1 MGPGTLNRG
10 LLRCDPPRRPPPTPA
25 ARPQT
30 PAWGRKGFG
39 AVLQQVIPLLLAS
52 YFLTF
57 PINAFLTPSPKP
69 AELFPSRVPRT
80 WPPHNCLQPQTAG
93 VSPPIAEPP
102 PRQIFFRGGVGF
114 SNRSVGGRLFSQLR
128 ARFAQRPGRA
138 RRPPKV
144 PREPPG
150 LARAPPPN
158 RPGGGETAG
167 NGVPKPRA
175 PAEPARPVAA
185 AWPQRRRARPPAP
198 RGRVRLRRRGGGR
211 VGVPGISRPDGAG
224 TFGQNP
230 KGAGEP
236 PPSGLVSPVGPG
248 GVGRPPPL
256 GAWGEPPMLGLRRL
270 VPRALWVARGCGWAL
285 PPPPQKK

>member
-1 MGPGTLNRG
+1 MGKKRFWGCFATGYSPSVGFIFFNLSYKCLFNTIPKTGRAVPVPCPTDVAPPQLSPATDS
-10 LLRCDPPRRPPPTPA
+10 RC
-25 ARPQT
+25 
-30 PAWGRKGFG
+30 
-39 AVLQQVIPLLLAS
+39 V
-52 YFLTF
+52 
-57 PINAFLTPSPKP
+57 
-69 AELFPSRVPRT
+69 
-80 WPPHNCLQPQTAG
+80 
-93 VSPPIAEPP
+93 PPIAEPP

-285 PPPPQKK
+285 PPPPPQKNDADNNKMQ